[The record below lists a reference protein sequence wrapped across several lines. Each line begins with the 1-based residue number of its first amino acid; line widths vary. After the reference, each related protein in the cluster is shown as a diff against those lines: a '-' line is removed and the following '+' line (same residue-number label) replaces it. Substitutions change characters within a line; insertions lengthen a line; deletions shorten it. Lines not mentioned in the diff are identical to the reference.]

1 MPLGLHIGLRLGQPL
16 ARESAYVVETRR
28 VLARW
33 AALGVPASAAR
44 AAALDTFVRAMK
56 TGGVWAKFDVLY
68 LLAAH
73 ARAAARVNLANPGTF
88 DATEVDAANLAFT
101 TDRGF
106 TSNGSSSYLQ
116 TNLNPTVGTLKFLRD
131 NASLSVWSL
140 TDSDISGAEIG
151 NGTVSRLISR
161 NSGSLSSR
169 ANSGTTGPTTVAD
182 SLGLI
187 GWSRDASDHQDN
199 FKGASIV
206 GSPVA
211 ASAALTNAV
220 FRVCTS
226 ASTYS
231 TRQLALA
238 AIGGEVASVLPA
250 YHAAALA
257 YMQAVG
263 ASA

>member
-1 MPLGLHIGLRLGQPL
+1 
-16 ARESAYVVETRR
+16 
-28 VLARW
+28 
-33 AALGVPASAAR
+33 
-44 AAALDTFVRAMK
+44 MK
-56 TGGVWAKFDVLY
+56 TGGVWAKFDALY

-73 ARAAARVNLANPGTF
+73 SRTAAKVNLVNPGTF
-88 DATEVDAANLAFT
+88 DATEVDGGNMTFT

-106 TSNGSSSYLQ
+106 AGNGSSSYLG
-116 TNLNPTVGTLKFLRD
+116 TGLNPTVGTLKFLRD

-140 TDSDISGAEIG
+140 TDSDTSAGEAEIG
-151 NGTVSRLISR
+151 NGVISRLICR
-161 NSGSLSSR
+161 NNGSLSSR
-169 ANSGTTGPTTVAD
+169 ANSSTTGGTTVAD

-211 ASAALTNAV
+211 ASAALASAA

-226 ASTYS
+226 ASNYS
-231 TRQLALA
+231 VRQLAMA
-238 AIGGEVASVLPA
+238 GIGSEVASVLTA
-250 YHAAALA
+250 YNAAALA